1 MITFS
6 LQSGSNG
13 NAIYVEAGGKHL
25 LFDAGISGKLAE
37 LRMAERG
44 RDIRNVDAL
53 IISHEHNDHVRC
65 AGIYHRKFG
74 MPIYM
79 TPLTRRAV
87 HTDLGRLSDLRPFY
101 SGDTLIF
108 GDVLVHTLATGHDAV
123 DGVAFIVEHDGRRL
137 GILTDLG
144 HPFPTLREAI
154 ESVDAAYLECNY
166 DPQMLEQGGYP
177 PHLKQRIRG
186 KGGHLSNA
194 EAAGLLKTCGRKRP
208 DWLAVAHLSQD
219 NNRPKLAIDA
229 LHGAVGTQYPVHHA
243 PRHACSAAWEV

>member
-1 MITFS
+1 MVVLS

-13 NAIYVEAGGKHL
+13 NCTYVESRGVRL

-87 HTDLGRLSDLRPFY
+87 HTDLGRLGDLRPFY

-123 DGVAFIVEHDGRRL
+123 DGVAAD
-137 GILTDLG
+137 
-144 HPFPTLREAI
+144 
-154 ESVDAAYLECNY
+154 VD
-166 DPQMLEQGGYP
+166 
-177 PHLKQRIRG
+177 
-186 KGGHLSNA
+186 
-194 EAAGLLKTCGRKRP
+194 
-208 DWLAVAHLSQD
+208 QD
-219 NNRPKLAIDA
+219 ED
-229 LHGAVGTQYPVHHA
+229 Q
-243 PRHACSAAWEV
+243 E